1 MVRTD
6 MTSSLYPASIT
17 YYENRR
23 RGYVPLSTRNQGM
36 LEDDS
41 EATSSNSSAY
51 RIAIV
56 GDYKSGVSTVRS
68 EFIRMSCTTM
78 PDFGDCARSISVSYG
93 DRNLELWLFMDTF
106 AFQEYFESLSA
117 PVDCCIA
124 CYSSA
129 DNETVESLL
138 NRWLPLFYEYFP
150 HRPAIVCEL
159 IDCNAHENSVWPP
172 NWKEIFA
179 NVVCQMEISV
189 FEKVK
194 YFALI
199 SFYKW
204 KVSYYLE

>member
-1 MVRTD
+1 
-6 MTSSLYPASIT
+6 
-17 YYENRR
+17 
-23 RGYVPLSTRNQGM
+23 
-36 LEDDS
+36 
-41 EATSSNSSAY
+41 
-51 RIAIV
+51 
-56 GDYKSGVSTVRS
+56 
-68 EFIRMSCTTM
+68 
-78 PDFGDCARSISVSYG
+78 
-93 DRNLELWLFMDTF
+93 MDTF

-189 FEKVK
+189 FEKAGLRSLFDEAICSCDAFIGKRRNNNNNNKRNCAVM
-194 YFALI
+194 
-199 SFYKW
+199 
-204 KVSYYLE
+204 